1 MKKLFQAIRKGDLDE
16 VRRLLEQKP
25 SLVNCTAK
33 QPPKKD
39 DGQSP
44 LQVAIKTHQ
53 FAIANE
59 LLDRGADVNFME
71 DPTICCD
78 DWCMPVL
85 HIAAMVAV
93 NCCRHNSQFD
103 TGEQVYFTEHS
114 TAEAADESYALLQR
128 LLAMGADVNACES
141 RGTTL
146 AERVCRSAADLLPQY
161 HWNDDTVALTAVV
174 TPEWRADLGR
184 IFTLLRRY
192 GTDFSGAEVQHYL
205 EKPNHPLVPFLQTLP

>member
-44 LQVAIKTHQ
+44 LQVAVKTHQ

-59 LLDRGADVNFME
+59 LLNRGADVNFME
-71 DPTICCD
+71 DSTTCCD

-85 HIAAMVAV
+85 HIAAMAAV

-103 TGEQVYFTEHS
+103 TGEVVFFIQEPAHPCFGWAGFFVFPGH
-114 TAEAADESYALLQR
+114 APRQ
-128 LLAMGADVNACES
+128 GADLEM
-141 RGTTL
+141 
-146 AERVCRSAADLLPQY
+146 
-161 HWNDDTVALTAVV
+161 
-174 TPEWRADLGR
+174 RAR
-184 IFTLLRRY
+184 
-192 GTDFSGAEVQHYL
+192 
-205 EKPNHPLVPFLQTLP
+205 